1 MREPVIRALKLRKVY
16 DGFVAVDD
24 LDLEVYRGEIFG
36 LLGPNGAGKTTTI
49 SMLLG
54 LIPPTSG
61 DAWIAGYSIKKEPI
75 EVRRRVGFLA
85 ENLGFYDGMTAWENL
100 MITARLNRVKDAEGR
115 IKELIEKVGISEWL
129 HEEVGKFSRGMKQRL
144 GIADALLKRPAVLI
158 LDEPTSG
165 IDPKGADE
173 ILRIIEELA
182 REEEITVLMS
192 SHLLHQVERICDRVA
207 IMNRGRLVTQG
218 RLEELLGEKLVIEVD
233 AEGLTDDVVKE
244 LNKLGEVERHGRKV
258 RIRASKDVR
267 TDVSKILYEKDV
279 LVLGLYVSRPS
290 LAEIYSELLE
300 ADLG

>member
-1 MREPVIRALKLRKVY
+1 LREPVIRALKLRKVY